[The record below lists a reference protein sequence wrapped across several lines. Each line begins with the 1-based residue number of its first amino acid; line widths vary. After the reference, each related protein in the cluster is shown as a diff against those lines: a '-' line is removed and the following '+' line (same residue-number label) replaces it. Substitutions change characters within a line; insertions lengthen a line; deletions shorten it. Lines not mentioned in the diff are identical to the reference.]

1 MKPVGSSSTERIL
14 LGQPFRAG
22 VYIKKWSF
30 FVEAGL
36 TPMEALLT
44 TTLNN
49 AKVLGKEDELGTIE
63 AGKYADL
70 IILDAD
76 PLQDITNTQEIH
88 LVIKGDLVLDPDVLL
103 EENLEQFGARGE
115 RHFDRNRKN

>member
-1 MKPVGSSSTERIL
+1 MEL
-14 LGQPFRAG
+14 
-22 VYIKKWSF
+22 

-36 TPMEALLT
+36 TPMEALLA

-70 IILDAD
+70 VILDAD

-88 LVIKGDLVLDPDVLL
+88 LVIKGGLVLDPELLL

-115 RHFDRNRKN
+115 RHFDRNQRD